1 MAHAEETR
9 RQLRAAFIYDQLP
22 LEMAAARA
30 GVPASTAA
38 RWKRQA
44 KADGD
49 DWDKA
54 RTASMLAMGGTDD
67 VARQVLTDYMVQ
79 HKTLLDEL
87 REGTL
92 KPKERAD
99 ILASLADSFN
109 KTVAACRRVMPETN
123 ELALALEVLGLLGE
137 FVREHFPGH
146 AQALLEVLEP
156 FGFELSRH
164 YGGKA

>member
-22 LEMAAARA
+22 LEMAATRA

-123 ELALALEVLGLLGE
+123 ELAVALRILNRLAE
-137 FVREHFPGH
+137 FVQREYPNHIEAF
-146 AQALLEVLEP
+146 LEILEP
-156 FGFELSRH
+156 FGETLTQ
-164 YGGKA
+164 GKEV

>member
-1 MAHAEETR
+1 MAYTEETR
-9 RQLRAAFIYDQLP
+9 RAVRAAYIHDALP
-22 LEMAAARA
+22 LDQAAARA
-30 GVPASTAA
+30 GVPASTAT
-38 RWKRQA
+38 RWKKQA
-44 KADGD
+44 KAEGD

-54 RTASMLAMGGTDD
+54 RAASMLAMGGTDD
-67 VARQVLTDYMVQ
+67 VARQVLTDYLVQ
-79 HKTLLDEL
+79 HKSLLDDL
-87 REGTL
+87 RESVL
-92 KPKERAD
+92 PPQARASV
-99 ILASLADSFN
+99 LASLADSFN
-109 KTVAACRRVMPETN
+109 KAVAASRRVMPETN

>member
-1 MAHAEETR
+1 VAHAEETR

-22 LEMAAARA
+22 LEMAATRA

-123 ELALALEVLGLLGE
+123 ELAVALRILNRLAE
-137 FVREHFPGH
+137 FVQREYPNHIEAF
-146 AQALLEVLEP
+146 LEILEP
-156 FGFELSRH
+156 FGETLTQ
-164 YGGKA
+164 GKEV